1 MIPRNSLASIHPFQW
16 KSTRH
21 KNVSLVLTSISQNVL
36 LITAY
41 IVIFPNLIHE
51 VSNTSYIYFLVYRYV
66 YIAYCVHNQLAC
78 IQQTKRQTQLFCWLT
93 LILTVLSATQC
104 LRKEHSFQKTQHE
117 RNPSSG
123 LFFISY
129 INTFLVIYLHYIFI
143 FAFNCSLFIQV
154 DIMFMLR
161 LASVIFQK
169 TKNFVY
175 IWYHNSNHT
184 SLIKMAVR

>member
-41 IVIFPNLIHE
+41 IVIFSNLIHE

-123 LFFISY
+123 
-129 INTFLVIYLHYIFI
+129 
-143 FAFNCSLFIQV
+143 CSLHLIS
-154 DIMFMLR
+154 IHSWLYIYITYSYLR
-161 LASVIFQK
+161 SIVHCSFRWI
-169 TKNFVY
+169 
-175 IWYHNSNHT
+175 SC
-184 SLIKMAVR
+184 SC